1 MATDRGFLDNP
12 ELKAKLK
19 KIEEQLNDVT
29 ETVEQWSFVQTTVR
43 QFQ

>member
-1 MATDRGFLDNP
+1 MATDRGLLDNP

-29 ETVEQWSFVQTTVR
+29 ETVEQWSFVQTK
-43 QFQ
+43 